1 MDYGSIK
8 CPQRAL
14 LQRPDCPKKQVKP
27 KCKRKFLRRVL
38 EAKAGDGDEN
48 GAVDWFQELQE
59 IRVQEDLA
67 GAAEE
72 KRAMSRHD
80 RPAEPMWPIPRTPE

>member
-1 MDYGSIK
+1 MVLSSVLKGHSCSGQTVRRSK
-8 CPQRAL
+8 SNRSASG
-14 LQRPDCPKKQVKP
+14 
-27 KCKRKFLRRVL
+27 KFLRRVL